1 MREIS
6 PGENRAFLCYNFHM
20 KITNIT
26 SGILRTNSY
35 LIELGDQIYLIDAPD
50 DNGGMLSLLHDKGRL
65 TSVLLTH
72 GHFDHTMG
80 LENILKAFPSTPVYL
95 NENDFYLIKD
105 GGNSAILS
113 SFGMDGIYT
122 LPSTIPLTSYPDT
135 IGAIKVIPT
144 PGHTPGSVSLYIK
157 DEGVLFS
164 GDTLFLSG
172 EGRTDLGGDW
182 EGLKNSLRKIL
193 LNLPEETTVLPG
205 HGGYTTIRS
214 EKERLL

>member
-1 MREIS
+1 MS
-6 PGENRAFLCYNFHM
+6 PEENRAFLCYNFHM
-20 KITNIT
+20 KITNIS
-26 SGILRTNSY
+26 SGICSTNSY
-35 LIELGDQIYLIDAPD
+35 LVELGGNIYLIDAPD
-50 DNGGMLSLLHDKGRL
+50 DNGEMLSILKDKGKL
-65 TSVLLTH
+65 TAVLLTH

-80 LENILKAFPSTPVYL
+80 LESILKAFPSTSVYL
-95 NENDFYLIKD
+95 NENDFYFIKD

-122 LPSTIPLTSYPDT
+122 LPSTILLTPYPDT
-135 IGAIKVIPT
+135 IDGIKVIPT

-182 EGLKNSLRKIL
+182 EELKKSLRKIL
-193 LNLPEETTVLPG
+193 IDLPEETTVLPG
-205 HGGYTTIRS
+205 HGGYTTIKS
-214 EKERLL
+214 EKKRLL

>member
-1 MREIS
+1 MS
-6 PGENRAFLCYNFHM
+6 PEESRAFLCYNCHM

-26 SGILRTNSY
+26 SGICSTNSY
-35 LIELGDQIYLIDAPD
+35 LVELEDNIYLIDAPD
-50 DNGGMLSLLHDKGRL
+50 DNGEMLSLIKEKGKL
-65 TSVLLTH
+65 TAVLLTH

-80 LENILKAFPSTPVYL
+80 LESILQPFPSAKIYL
-95 NENDFYLIKD
+95 NENDFYFIKD
-105 GGNSAILS
+105 GGNSALLS

-122 LPSTIPLTSYPDT
+122 LPPTIPLTPYPDS
-135 IGAIKVIPT
+135 IDGIKVIST

-172 EGRTDLGGDW
+172 EGRTDLGGNWID
-182 EGLKNSLRKIL
+182 LKNSLRKIL
-193 LNLPEETTVLPG
+193 LALPEETTVLPG